1 MIVCNNKQAS
11 EEFPSGA
18 CVFFR
23 GCRSFLTKKMG
34 GGSAFLPGAIARAGS
49 RREPMPGS
57 VWMPNPCTK
66 RNRNLPYLQNWGSVC
81 IICRTGVSHSSG
93 AAWAKPFRRAN
104 RFRPHNLSSKGCS
117 NEPTCQLCATPSPK
131 MSSRGEQPHGPGI
144 GSCEGTGPCHSL
156 QQANRTSAHFF
167 ARKDSNLKLCP
178 ICAEAV
184 CTKLI

>member
-1 MIVCNNKQAS
+1 MLPKTKSGVQA
-11 EEFPSGA
+11 FAAWAPD
-18 CVFFR
+18 FL
-23 GCRSFLTKKMG
+23 SFLTKKSG
-34 GGSAFLPGAIARAGS
+34 YGFLPLPEAIAGASSHSGAYV
-49 RREPMPGS
+49 GS
-57 VWMPNPCTK
+57 VRQRNLRTK
-66 RNRNLPYLQNWGSVC
+66 RNSLHDAKQEEL
-81 IICRTGVSHSSG
+81 HSAG
-93 AAWAKPFRRAN
+93 AVRAKPFRRAN